1 MEKKQIQLADIKQKA
16 REMFDEKFELESQG
30 CSECGGFEL
39 IDKTE
44 IRFPR
49 GKYYC
54 EYDLDKIKS
63 FIDQIIDL
71 AIAERDKEWKHQL
84 GSMVENHAGKINEI
98 IEWINSKKDQ
108 LL

>member
-1 MEKKQIQLADIKQKA
+1 MEIKQKA

-49 GKYYC
+49 GEYHC

-63 FIDQIIDL
+63 FMDQIIDL
-71 AIAERDKEWKHQL
+71 AIARRDKEWKYQL
-84 GSMVENHAGKINEI
+84 DSMLDLSVKELADTINYIESI
-98 IEWINSKKDQ
+98 IKK
-108 LL
+108 L